1 MCFQQR
7 WVFVAACTPAFS
19 SCLPYSGVTLQLWCS
34 ASHCLW
40 FLVLQSVSSRA
51 RGLSTV
57 VHRLSHS
64 ATCGI
69 FPDQGSNPCPLH
81 WQVDSLPL
89 SHQGSPRGID
99 LNQLFLLSC
108 VVGIFLPNSAFIRK
122 DYFVSYYCSYTSFL
136 LICILLICVFSLFY
150 LLLNNVF

>member
-1 MCFQQR
+1 M
-7 WVFVAACTPAFS
+7 CTPAFS
-19 SCLPYSGVTLQLWCS
+19 SCGIRGLLSSWRCS
-34 ASHCLW
+34 ASHCPW
-40 FLVLQSVSSRA
+40 FLTLQSTGSRA
-51 RGLSTV
+51 GGLQRLWHTGSALV
-57 VHRLSHS
+57 VHGLSHS

-99 LNQLFLLSC
+99 LNELFLLSC
-108 VVGIFLPNSAFIRK
+108 VVSIFLPNSAFICK

-136 LICILLICVFSLFY
+136 LICVLLVCVFSLFY
-150 LLLNNVF
+150 LLLNNEFYI